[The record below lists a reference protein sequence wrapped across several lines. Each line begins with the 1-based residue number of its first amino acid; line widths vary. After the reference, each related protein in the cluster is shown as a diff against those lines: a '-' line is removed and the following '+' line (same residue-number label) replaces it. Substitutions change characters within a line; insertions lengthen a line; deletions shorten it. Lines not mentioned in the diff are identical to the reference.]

1 MANKVPSRSERRAS
15 AGLPTKASTAE
26 LAKMGRLTYLSAEP
40 SQARN
45 PQTGEMGPIMMVTV
59 EDSDGRRFQ
68 AAMGGVALQREL
80 QEYIDADAFPFTATL
95 SRKGEGPGNPWTFN
109 D

>member
-1 MANKVPSRSERRAS
+1 
-15 AGLPTKASTAE
+15 
-26 LAKMGRLTYLSAEP
+26 
-40 SQARN
+40 
-45 PQTGEMGPIMMVTV
+45 MMVTV